1 MAYSIDS
8 SASLGNSYLSSYPK
22 IVTMI
27 LNPTTS
33 YQNHFEQE
41 IYQRTD
47 RLSPMDAKLKLL
59 VLMLIVFSLV
69 VASNSVKLSM
79 CSPVLTIEIYPKF
92 YDGGSEIVTFMIT
105 NGGSLAAIVKVMMVF
120 PFVQNGDTDY
130 QPTDYT
136 VVAPRP
142 VNWSVIYEVGIRQV
156 TFEAETEADGINQNE
171 SFNFTIGF
179 RDGPKNEG
187 KYVWIVSM
195 TDNQRQA
202 YTSYPYQIIDRTAPM
217 VTIVQPADGS
227 IVDGIIVNATH
238 HYMWVYVAAYDVP
251 LGGSPTGS
259 GIAKVEIQIDSGPWI
274 NITNYN
280 PSTERYEYQYWNL
293 DEGVHTITA
302 RATDGADNGNLAEHG
317 FNEQTVPEF
326 ALPILLPL
334 LTAIALLSFALSRR
348 NQSTSTL

>member
-1 MAYSIDS
+1 M
-8 SASLGNSYLSSYPK
+8 N
-22 IVTMI
+22 V
-27 LNPTTS
+27 
-33 YQNHFEQE
+33 E
-41 IYQRTD
+41 
-47 RLSPMDAKLKLL
+47 LKLL
-59 VLMLIVFSLV
+59 ALILIAFSLV

-79 CSPVLTIEIYPKF
+79 CSHTPTMEIHPKF
-92 YDGGSEIVTFMIT
+92 YEGGSAIVAFTIT
-105 NGGSLAAIVKVMMVF
+105 NEDSLAMIVKVIMVF

-142 VNWSVIYEVGIRQV
+142 VNWSVIYEDGIRQV
-156 TFEAETEADGINQNE
+156 TFEAQTEADGINQNE

-179 RDGPKNEG
+179 RDGPRNEG
-187 KYVWIVSM
+187 KYEWTVSM
-195 TDNQRQA
+195 TDNQSHG
-202 YTSYPYQIIDRTAPM
+202 YTSYPFQFIDRTAPI
-217 VTIVQPADGS
+217 VTIIQPADGS

-238 HYMWVYVAAYDVP
+238 HYMWVYVAAYDIP

-259 GIAKVEIQIDSGPWI
+259 GISKVEIQIDSGPWI

-280 PSTERYEYQYWNL
+280 PSSERYEYQYWNL